1 MKVIKHLSWISSA
14 ALLSTPMFAKVA
26 KSETAVAAKEAPVV
40 VEEKVAPQ
48 PAVGETKIE
57 NANVQEKKAYM
68 AFIMLR

>member
-1 MKVIKHLSWISSA
+1 
-14 ALLSTPMFAKVA
+14 MFAKVA